1 MKSIHEN
8 LISMVKAHHRDIIKE
23 ADENPDKW
31 YELYIVTDGCSET
44 VESGDTFDELAHHFD
59 KYAIENISID
69 IWENRESPNNLAVDL
84 IAAKNLVVKSEMY
97 AHKIEI
103 VFDSV
108 RITNL
113 VAYNI
118 SNNIPDNV
126 WCAIGD
132 GLANM
137 DISGAFDVGEYMSQ
151 DDNKQ
156 IRYTGSWKINQGIEY
171 NFLARMVLWFNNFGE
186 NEGLSKELF
195 YEVYGSVMG
204 EHYFVKWNSVYE
216 RNILKMIGY
225 FGLKSGDGAKFYE
238 MIKIQMAKYEKRI
251 KRDEK

>member
-8 LISMVKAHHRDIIKE
+8 LISMEKAHHRDIIKE

-44 VESGDTFDELAHHFD
+44 VESGDTFDELASHID
-59 KYAIENISID
+59 KHDIENISID
-69 IWENRESPNNLAVDL
+69 IWTNRENPNNLAIDL
-84 IAAKNLVVKSEMY
+84 IAAENLVIKSGMY

-103 VFDSV
+103 IFDSV

-113 VAYNI
+113 VSYDI
-118 SNNIPDNV
+118 SGNIPDNV

-132 GLANM
+132 GLASM
-137 DISGAFDVGEYMSQ
+137 DLNGTFDVGEYMNPES
-151 DDNKQ
+151 KEQ
-156 IRYTGSWKINQGIEY
+156 IRYTGSWKVNQSMEY
-171 NFLARMVLWFNNFGE
+171 DFLARMVLWFNNFGE

-204 EHYFVKWNSVYE
+204 EHYFIKWNSVYE

-238 MIKIQMAKYEKRI
+238 MIKTQMANYEKRI